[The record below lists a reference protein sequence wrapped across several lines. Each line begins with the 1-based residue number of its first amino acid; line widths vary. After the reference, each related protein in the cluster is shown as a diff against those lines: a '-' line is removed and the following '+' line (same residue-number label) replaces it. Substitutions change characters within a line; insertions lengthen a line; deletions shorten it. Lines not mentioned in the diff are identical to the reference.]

1 MNALEVTPEA
11 MENLRAALSSA
22 VTDLEQNVETKIK
35 AGFASTQ
42 TAIDQ
47 SMVALTSSTAT
58 AVANKKTA
66 DDADATWISCVTDEK
81 ADLVAV
87 EDARVELQKAE
98 DSKVVPCQQQVDRT
112 PFSFDPTLDFHFS
125 CEFATPGFC
134 DTQLSNYKAQVNDM
148 LSTLDSDVQAAS
160 ASYDVAKA
168 ACDSAKADIV
178 AKTAALGA
186 AEDAYNGQKTICLGE
201 HETRQLALCDFGTSL
216 QAKCS
221 VVDSYNS
228 LMADIDQVNGG
239 AYSQPDRE
247 AEWDTTATTKCLLN
261 QIIAGADVDSAALA
275 SCKASI
281 DFASQVGV
289 LDRKQ
294 TQFAQE
300 TTPENFT
307 CAETTITFTGQIWDI
322 PQGADPRS
330 AATC

>member
-42 TAIDQ
+42 TTIDQ
-47 SMVALTSSTAT
+47 TMVSLTSSTAT
-58 AVANKKTA
+58 AVTKKKAA

-160 ASYDVAKA
+160 ASYDEAKS
-168 ACDSAKADIV
+168 ACDSAKADVV
-178 AKTAALGA
+178 AKTAALDA
-186 AEDAYNGQKTICLGE
+186 ADKAYDAQKLTCMGL
-201 HETRQLALCDFGTSL
+201 HENRQLALCAFGTSL
-216 QAKCS
+216 QQKCTD
-221 VVDSYNS
+221 VAAYNS

-239 AYSQPDRE
+239 EYSQPDRE
-247 AEWDTTATTKCLLN
+247 AEWDTTITTKCLL
-261 QIIAGADVDSAALA
+261 IGLRVLA
-275 SCKASI
+275 SI
-281 DFASQVGV
+281 
-289 LDRKQ
+289 
-294 TQFAQE
+294 
-300 TTPENFT
+300 
-307 CAETTITFTGQIWDI
+307 
-322 PQGADPRS
+322 
-330 AATC
+330 